1 MAEEELTN
9 KERRKARKAER
20 AQAREAEAPKKKRR
34 AESEVPDVA
43 AAEEPEEAEAADLS
57 ASASADLPAADDEDP
72 PLSHKERRKR
82 RRMEK
87 AEARTSGA
95 HDTPSTPSAPA
106 RPKRSPYSVWIGNLA
121 FSTTQ
126 EQLTEWLRD
135 HDIEGISRVHM
146 PQGVRKFEY
155 NKGYVACLTL
165 ALRMWICRRR
175 RRSKHAWPCL
185 KSSWP
190 GAGC

>member
-34 AESEVPDVA
+34 ADSEVPDA
-43 AAEEPEEAEAADLS
+43 PADEEPEAVDPSTS
-57 ASASADLPAADDEDP
+57 APTDLPAADDEDP

-87 AEARTSGA
+87 AEARANESFDA
-95 HDTPSTPSAPA
+95 PSAPSAPNAPA

-155 NKGYVACLTL
+155 NKGYVLCLTV
-165 ALRMWICRRR
+165 ALPMWICRRK
-175 RRSKHAWPCL
+175 RRSRHAWPCRR
-185 KSSWP
+185 SSWP